1 MQASLETANQP
12 HNPAANVE
20 MEDAEL
26 QKAIAQSVMGN
37 NGNAGDL
44 LYEPPVQE
52 RMRKEDQAVG
62 LRNIGNT
69 CYFNSLL
76 QVYYCLPSFVE
87 KIFAFEGTEAIEG
100 KDELETKKIRSGVKL
115 INELKKMFG
124 TMAVGNRRYV
134 DPRPVL
140 ESIVDDSGH
149 QFHIGDERDLCA
161 FNEIFLSRITDAI
174 KATLLKP

>member
-1 MQASLETANQP
+1 MQASLETANP
-12 HNPAANVE
+12 SRNVE

-26 QKAIAQSVMGN
+26 QKAIANSVQGTN
-37 NGNAGDL
+37 VVTGDLL
-44 LYEPPVQE
+44 LYEPPLQE

-87 KIFAFEGTEAIEG
+87 KIFAFEGNENNITGA
-100 KDELETKKIRSGVKL
+100 DELETKKIRSGVKL

-149 QFHIGDERDLCA
+149 
-161 FNEIFLSRITDAI
+161 
-174 KATLLKP
+174 